1 MPERKLAPRALT
13 ATRKLPDLALFHS
26 SLKGPALLEP
36 ALQLFYITQH
46 KFLELIFIWQYSYS
60 RKYEIVDIRQKKESK
75 MQRSGILSSDYAPEA
90 RFIEDYD
97 KLTEKL
103 NAIRVLG
110 GKIVLTSGSF
120 DLAHIG
126 HSRYLREARMR
137 GDFLV
142 VGVESDERIKDRKG
156 PSRPI
161 VPQDERIESLTHLRY
176 VDLVTLKNKG
186 DAEWLLIKTVR
197 PDTLV
202 ISERTGYDKEKH
214 AKMLEFCGEVVNLK
228 SQAETSTSARLRE
241 MQIEVLDPAIVSL
254 EATISK
260 LKKLRGD
267 SK

>member
-1 MPERKLAPRALT
+1 
-13 ATRKLPDLALFHS
+13 
-26 SLKGPALLEP
+26 
-36 ALQLFYITQH
+36 
-46 KFLELIFIWQYSYS
+46 
-60 RKYEIVDIRQKKESK
+60 
-75 MQRSGILSSDYAPEA
+75 
-90 RFIEDYD
+90 
-97 KLTEKL
+97 
-103 NAIRVLG
+103 
-110 GKIVLTSGSF
+110 
-120 DLAHIG
+120 
-126 HSRYLREARMR
+126 MR

-202 ISERTGYDKEKH
+202 ISERTGYDKEKQ